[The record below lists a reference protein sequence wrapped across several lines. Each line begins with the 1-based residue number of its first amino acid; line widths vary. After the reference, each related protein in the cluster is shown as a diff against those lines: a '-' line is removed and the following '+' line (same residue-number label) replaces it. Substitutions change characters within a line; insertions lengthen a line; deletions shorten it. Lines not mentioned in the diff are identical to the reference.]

1 MRGNSFSDLECV
13 GEIEFG
19 TKEKIEG
26 EKIGICEP

>member
-19 TKEKIEG
+19 TKEKTEG
-26 EKIGICEP
+26 KKNWNL